1 MKQAVLIRGGRWPAE
16 MVARAGEKGSYLV
29 VAEGSDE
36 GAQLELA
43 TLEAMP
49 HEGGAS
55 VVKIIGELD
64 ISSVESVRAALE
76 PIVQREPSTIV
87 FDLSE
92 LRFMDSSGLALLV
105 TVVEQVGVV
114 EIRNPLPI
122 IRRII
127 EVTGLSSV
135 LRMNT

>member
-1 MKQAVLIRGGRWPAE
+1 

>member
-1 MKQAVLIRGGRWPAE
+1 MKWPLAGGKA
-16 MVARAGEKGSYLV
+16 ARAGEKGSYLV

-43 TLEAMP
+43 TLQAMP
-49 HEGGAS
+49 YEGGAS

-76 PIVQREPSTIV
+76 PIVRRQPSTLV

-114 EIRNPLPI
+114 EVRNPLPI
-122 IRRII
+122 VRRII